1 MPDALLSLLN
11 RGITVGG
18 RLADSANAKFTITQS
33 ASDASSLSHRA
44 GLINSTNPLFGG
56 FTGIEPVRSFHHGQ
70 ARTYENPIEFGD
82 RYVGQTL
89 WPLRGQRAINAGKTE
104 LTFSSTFV

>member
-1 MPDALLSLLN
+1 MN
-11 RGITVGG
+11 
-18 RLADSANAKFTITQS
+18 SAFTITQS

-44 GLINSTNPLFGG
+44 GFINSTNPLNL
-56 FTGIEPVRSFHHGQ
+56 V
-70 ARTYENPIEFGD
+70 D